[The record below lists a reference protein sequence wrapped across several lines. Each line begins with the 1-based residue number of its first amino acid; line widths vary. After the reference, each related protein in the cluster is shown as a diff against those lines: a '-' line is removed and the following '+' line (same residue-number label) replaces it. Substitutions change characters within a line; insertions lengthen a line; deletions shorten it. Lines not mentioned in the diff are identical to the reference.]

1 MLTKYVVMGRDK
13 GARTWKLVRKTL
25 SHLHPTTITKPLDG
39 RTAENEAR
47 VLKEVREERKQKLD
61 RHSYS
66 LRAVAKRL
74 RKTDAWLSQIE
85 NGRADVP
92 EDHRLDALLSVYG
105 LKRKSFYERVRLYR
119 EKVTPRSELNELIKR
134 MDNEKIKL
142 VLTFVKSILEN
153 M

>member
-1 MLTKYVVMGRDK
+1 MEISTEDVISPASNHHYEAIR
-13 GARTWKLVRKTL
+13 RQNRRKRSNRVIMT
-25 SHLHPTTITKPLDG
+25 
-39 RTAENEAR
+39 NEAR